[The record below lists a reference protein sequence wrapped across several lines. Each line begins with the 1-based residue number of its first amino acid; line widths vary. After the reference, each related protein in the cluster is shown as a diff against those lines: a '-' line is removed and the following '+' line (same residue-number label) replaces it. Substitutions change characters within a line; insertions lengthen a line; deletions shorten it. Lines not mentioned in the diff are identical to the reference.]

1 MLAMLI
7 WRANRG
13 PFDDMLAEDLL
24 SMAADDP
31 AISSW
36 NDLGVVRLRQHV
48 IESLRRYVWP
58 IREWPYVP
66 IVPGLVPRADVQHR
80 GSPYRGRGGWVDHAR
95 CGKYVGS
102 STSQQWS
109 NYCSAECRIRA
120 VCESIFCFLGP
131 KQGI

>member
-31 AISSW
+31 VISSW

-48 IESLRRYVWP
+48 IETLRRYV
-58 IREWPYVP
+58 WPYVP
-66 IVPGLVPRADVQHR
+66 IVPGPVPRADVQHR
-80 GSPYRGRGGWVDHAR
+80 GSPYRG
-95 CGKYVGS
+95 
-102 STSQQWS
+102 
-109 NYCSAECRIRA
+109 
-120 VCESIFCFLGP
+120 
-131 KQGI
+131 QG